1 MTDEDTETIDV
12 LRQNVDLRITQLG
25 ETVSSLA
32 ERHGFTRQNV
42 SAWLRYGNPTL
53 STIESL
59 AKICNVP
66 AWALLDPEFNPKE
79 WPA

>member
-1 MTDEDTETIDV
+1 MGEENETIDV

-25 ETVSSLA
+25 ETVASLA
-32 ERHGFTRQNV
+32 DRAGLDRRNV

-59 AKICNVP
+59 ASLCNVP
-66 AWALLDPEFNPKE
+66 VWSLLDPDFNPKE